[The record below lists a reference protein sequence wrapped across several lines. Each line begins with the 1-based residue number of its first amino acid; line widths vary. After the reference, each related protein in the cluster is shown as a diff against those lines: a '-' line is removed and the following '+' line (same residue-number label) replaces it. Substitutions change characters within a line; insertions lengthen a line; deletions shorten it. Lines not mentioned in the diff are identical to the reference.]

1 MLYLVRMRVDLPHDL
16 DPRQAQRL
24 KEAERERSREL
35 QEQGKWRHLW
45 RVAGQYGNVSVFDV
59 ESHDEL
65 HEMLWSLPFFP
76 YLTID
81 VTPLSRHPSR
91 VGED

>member
-1 MLYLVRMRVDLPHDL
+1 MLYLVRMRVDLPRDL
-16 DPRQAQRL
+16 DPQQARQL
-24 KEAERERSREL
+24 SEAERMRSREL

-45 RVAGQYGNVSVFDV
+45 RVCGQYGNVSVFDA